1 MTKAAGKASPFSY
14 GSRGA
19 RASGWLA
26 VAGTGLSAL
35 LGGWDGPVKALLF
48 FMAFDLFSGFA
59 AACKNGAV
67 DSRVMLWGGVGKVM
81 VLALVAADAA
91 AFAQL
96 AAAYRMPKE
105 TPQQQEA
112 KQAALQ
118 AALVDAT
125 EVPLEIMAQCTA
137 TLSEIDFM
145 ARNGSR
151 MACSDAGAAA
161 VFAKA
166 ALQGA
171 ALSVLINVDSIAN
184 ADAVA
189 TYRAQMDQLLADG
202 CRQADAVYQ
211 YVVSCL

>member
-1 MTKAAGKASPFSY
+1 MDTTFIDELASAAPTPGGGGASAY
-14 GSRGA
+14 CGA
-19 RASGWLA
+19 LATALASMVGNL
-26 VAGTGLSAL
+26 T
-35 LGGWDGPVKALLF
+35 
-48 FMAFDLFSGFA
+48 
-59 AACKNGAV
+59 
-67 DSRVMLWGGVGKVM
+67 VGKKTYAAVEPQ
-81 VLALVAADAA
+81 VEASLQRLAQSRQRLLALVAADAA
-91 AFAQL
+91 AFAPL

>member
-1 MTKAAGKASPFSY
+1 MGTTFIDELASAAPTPGGGGASAY
-14 GSRGA
+14 CGA
-19 RASGWLA
+19 LATALASMVGNL
-26 VAGTGLSAL
+26 T
-35 LGGWDGPVKALLF
+35 
-48 FMAFDLFSGFA
+48 
-59 AACKNGAV
+59 
-67 DSRVMLWGGVGKVM
+67 VGKKTYAAVEPQ
-81 VLALVAADAA
+81 VEASLQRLAQSRQRLLALVAADAA
-91 AFAQL
+91 AFAPL

-105 TPQQQEA
+105 TPQQQET

-125 EVPLEIMAQCTA
+125 EVPLEIMAQCAA

>member
-1 MTKAAGKASPFSY
+1 MDTTFIDELASAAPTPGGGGASAY
-14 GSRGA
+14 CGA
-19 RASGWLA
+19 LATALASMVGNL
-26 VAGTGLSAL
+26 T
-35 LGGWDGPVKALLF
+35 
-48 FMAFDLFSGFA
+48 
-59 AACKNGAV
+59 
-67 DSRVMLWGGVGKVM
+67 VGKKTYAAVEPQ
-81 VLALVAADAA
+81 VEASLQRLAQSRQRLLALVAADAA
-91 AFAQL
+91 AFAPL

-118 AALVDAT
+118 VALVGAT
-125 EVPLEIMAQCTA
+125 EVPLEIMAQCAA